1 MVAGCEIN
9 DNPFAPL
16 CRACKDKIA
25 AEGDATPIA
34 WMPRDHR
41 FVEKLATPDVTIADI
56 IGDVDPIRAA
66 RGGRDLSD
74 ELTIHYGLLP
84 RANRGIFAINE
95 LPDLAGKIQVGL
107 FNIMQEGDIQIKGY
121 PLRLPLD
128 VLIVFTANPEDYT
141 ARGKIITPLKDR
153 IGAEIRTHYPSTVA
167 EGMTVTNQEAW
178 VGRDPARKIDVPEY
192 LREVIEEIAFQARE
206 DKRVDKRSGV
216 SQRLPITTLESAV
229 SSAEQR
235 AARTGE
241 KCGIAR
247 IADIYAAMPAITGKL
262 ELEYEGELKGADTIA
277 RELIRSAVGRVFSK
291 RFGEVSFQPVI
302 QWFELGGE
310 LKLPEAGEHRR
321 ALRTTLE
328 NPRADGTCRQAR
340 RQRSQRRRLC
350 ISSSRNDSRR
360 PLGASPHRPQ
370 RRARLLRG
378 KAAATG
384 AARESESPAPAI
396 QLAVSNRKQ
405 RVRGNSSSGAL
416 GPTMKFIKYGKYVGE
431 PADAIDLEELVKKL
445 GNFFLQSGFE
455 SQFYGVSEMD
465 PEKSMEAL
473 KDAILR
479 ALQEG
484 DLMPEGAM
492 SDELREM
499 LQNPNARQNQEVKDL
514 IEKLMERMAQ
524 EGYINPQQPPQVTPP
539 PQSSARG
546 QVGEAQERDTEARFE
561 ITDKTIDFLGFKTL
575 QDLLGSLGRS
585 SFGRHATR
593 DLATGI
599 ETSGASRQYEFGDT
613 MNLDISETLFN
624 AVRRDGAK
632 VPVEITYKDLMVHQC
647 EYYSSCATVVLLDCS
662 HSMIL
667 YGEDRFTPAKRVAM
681 ALSHLIRTQYP
692 GDTLNLVLFHDSAE
706 EVPIGEL
713 ARVQVGPYYT
723 NTREGLR
730 MAQRILL
737 RQKKDM
743 RQIIMITDG
752 KPSALT
758 LEDGRIYKNAFG
770 LDPFVVGQTLEEV
783 NKCKRAGIL
792 INTFMLA
799 SDYSLINFVQKI
811 TEMCRGKAYFT
822 TPYTLGQYLL
832 MDYMQRKTKQIH

>member
-1 MVAGCEIN
+1 MEP
-9 DNPFAPL
+9 D
-16 CRACKDKIA
+16 D
-25 AEGDATPIA
+25 AE
-34 WMPRDHR
+34 
-41 FVEKLATPDVTIADI
+41 
-56 IGDVDPIRAA
+56 
-66 RGGRDLSD
+66 
-74 ELTIHYGLLP
+74 
-84 RANRGIFAINE
+84 
-95 LPDLAGKIQVGL
+95 
-107 FNIMQEGDIQIKGY
+107 
-121 PLRLPLD
+121 
-128 VLIVFTANPEDYT
+128 
-141 ARGKIITPLKDR
+141 
-153 IGAEIRTHYPSTVA
+153 
-167 EGMTVTNQEAW
+167 
-178 VGRDPARKIDVPEY
+178 
-192 LREVIEEIAFQARE
+192 
-206 DKRVDKRSGV
+206 
-216 SQRLPITTLESAV
+216 
-229 SSAEQR
+229 
-235 AARTGE
+235 
-241 KCGIAR
+241 
-247 IADIYAAMPAITGKL
+247 
-262 ELEYEGELKGADTIA
+262 
-277 RELIRSAVGRVFSK
+277 RSA
-291 RFGEVSFQPVI
+291 
-302 QWFELGGE
+302 
-310 LKLPEAGEHRR
+310 
-321 ALRTTLE
+321 
-328 NPRADGTCRQAR
+328 
-340 RQRSQRRRLC
+340 
-350 ISSSRNDSRR
+350 
-360 PLGASPHRPQ
+360 
-370 RRARLLRG
+370 
-378 KAAATG
+378 
-384 AARESESPAPAI
+384 
-396 QLAVSNRKQ
+396 
-405 RVRGNSSSGAL
+405 
-416 GPTMKFIKYGKYVGE
+416 MKFVRYGKYVGE
-431 PADAIDLEELVKKL
+431 PADAVDFEELVRRL

-473 KDAILR
+473 REAILR

-484 DLMPEGAM
+484 DLLPQDAM
-492 SDELREM
+492 SDELREL
-499 LQNPNARQNQEVKDL
+499 LQNPQAAKDSQAVRDL
-514 IEKLMERMAQ
+514 IEKLMERMAE

-546 QVGEAQERDTEARFE
+546 QVGQPQWRDAEARFA

-585 SFGRHATR
+585 SFGRHSTR

-599 ETSGASRQYEFGDT
+599 EASGVSRQYEFGDT
-613 MNLDISETLFN
+613 LNMDVSETLFN

-632 VPVEITYKDLMVHQC
+632 VPIEITYSDLMVHQC
-647 EYYSSCATVVLLDCS
+647 EYHSSCATVVLLDCS

-706 EVPIGEL
+706 EVPIAEL

-783 NKCKRAGIL
+783 NKCKRAGIM

-799 SDYSLINFVQKI
+799 SDYSLVNFVQKI

-832 MDYMQRKTKQIH
+832 MDYMQRKTRQIH